1 MIKIKSF
8 VSSRRRGEKKKK
20 KKRTYPIIFNYLFLR
35 HDQYSPPS
43 FRKKKNKKIKKN
55 KK

>member
-1 MIKIKSF
+1 MIKIKSYH
-8 VSSRRRGEKKKK
+8 RGEEGREKKK

-43 FRKKKNKKIKKN
+43 FQKKKKNKKN